1 VRSRHTVC
9 GTIALV
15 LGAGIAL
22 PANAGQ
28 GPTGLGGGTLA
39 AAKTLYA
46 TASYEEALT
55 RLSKPDAGEDPGLVD
70 QYRALCLLALGRT
83 DDAQRALE
91 QIVTREPRYKMTE
104 TDVSPRLV
112 SMFHDVRRRV
122 LPLTAR
128 GLYTRG
134 KSSFEKKD
142 FASASAELTDLLSLL
157 DDADLADDTSSV
169 ADLKQ
174 LADGFLKL
182 SEAELTA
189 AAKAAAPPV
198 PAPQA
203 LVNVPAPRPIYT
215 ATDRDVTPPVEL
227 ERTMPR
233 WVPPNGAAQRIT
245 YRGVLEIVIN
255 ETGAVQSATIREP
268 SSPFYDPL
276 LVEAAK
282 TWKFRP
288 ALVNGEPVKYRKF
301 VEILLK
307 PQ

>member
-1 VRSRHTVC
+1 VRSRRTVC

-15 LGAGIAL
+15 LGITV
-22 PANAGQ
+22 PAAGQ
-28 GPTGLGGGTLA
+28 SPTGSGGGTLA

-46 TASYEEALT
+46 TASYEDALT
-55 RLSKPDAGEDPGLVD
+55 RLSKPDAGEDPALVD

-91 QIVTREPRYKMTE
+91 QIVTREPRYKMTD

-112 SMFHDVRRRV
+112 SMFHDVRKRV

-134 KSSFEKKD
+134 KTSFEKKD
-142 FASASAELTDLLSLL
+142 FASASSELTDLLSLL
-157 DDADLADDTSSV
+157 DDEDLAEVMSSL

-189 AAKAAAPPV
+189 AAKAVAPAV
-198 PAPQA
+198 PAPQP
-203 LVNVPAPRPIYT
+203 LVNVPAERPVYT
-215 ATDRDVTPPVEL
+215 ATDRGVTPPVEL

-245 YRGVLEIVIN
+245 YRGVLEIVIS
-255 ETGAVQSATIREP
+255 ETGAVLSATIREP
-268 SSPFYDPL
+268 SSPAYDPL
-276 LVEAAK
+276 LLEATK
-282 TWKFRP
+282 TWKYRP
-288 ALVNGEPVKYRKF
+288 ATVNGEPVKYRKF